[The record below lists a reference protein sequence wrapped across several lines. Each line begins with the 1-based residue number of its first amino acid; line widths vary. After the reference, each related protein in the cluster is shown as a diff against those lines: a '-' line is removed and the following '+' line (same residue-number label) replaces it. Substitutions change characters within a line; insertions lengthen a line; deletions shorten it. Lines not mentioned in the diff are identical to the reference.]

1 MKIKKKVE
9 EIKEPI
15 IEEAVIEEPVVEEP
29 KKEEKNTEPV
39 FYVVAANERVSDV
52 AKKFGTTEE
61 KIMELNHSSNIIGG
75 NKIRVK

>member
-9 EIKEPI
+9 EVKEPI
-15 IEEAVIEEPVVEEP
+15 IEETVIEEPIIEE
-29 KKEEKNTEPV
+29 KVEKNTEPV
-39 FYVVAANERVSDV
+39 FYVVAANERVRDV

>member
-9 EIKEPI
+9 EVKEPI
-15 IEEAVIEEPVVEEP
+15 IEETVIEEPIIEE
-29 KKEEKNTEPV
+29 KVEKNTEPV
-39 FYVVAANERVSDV
+39 FYVVSANERVNDV